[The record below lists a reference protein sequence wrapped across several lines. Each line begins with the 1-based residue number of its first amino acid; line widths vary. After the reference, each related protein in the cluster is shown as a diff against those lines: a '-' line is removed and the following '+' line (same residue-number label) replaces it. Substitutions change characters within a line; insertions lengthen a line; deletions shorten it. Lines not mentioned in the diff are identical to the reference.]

1 MTAFDPKRRLADTQ
15 LRQRRAFTA
24 ARLGHTARPLFF
36 ANTVAVVLYIIF
48 ICVLAAPS
56 LGERGAMAIRH
67 VAGIALTACL
77 LAGCASVVEGTTQ
90 PIAISTAPESGANC
104 SVSNAR
110 GQWSAVSPGTV
121 TVDKSESILT
131 VRCSKSGWSD
141 AVLYVAPHVSST
153 AMIGAFVPYV
163 GIVDAA
169 VNASSGAAM
178 QYPEVVILT
187 LARPVAP
194 PAAH

>member
-1 MTAFDPKRRLADTQ
+1 
-15 LRQRRAFTA
+15 
-24 ARLGHTARPLFF
+24 
-36 ANTVAVVLYIIF
+36 
-48 ICVLAAPS
+48 
-56 LGERGAMAIRH
+56 MAIYH
-67 VAGIALTACL
+67 VAGTVLAACL

-110 GQWSAVSPGTV
+110 GQWSTFSPGTV
-121 TVDKSESILT
+121 TVDKSESVLT

-141 AVLYVAPHVSST
+141 AVLYVAPRVSNT
-153 AMIGAFVPYV
+153 AMFGAIVPYV

-178 QYPEVVILT
+178 QYPEAVVLT
-187 LARPVAP
+187 LARPDAP